1 MVKKPIVGKIPFQRK
16 ASNLQTLR
24 PEEPD
29 PRGAKPP
36 PLFRRFRLK
45 FQVLQ
50 VTENPG
56 EPIGV
61 SSRYQ
66 FQFIE
71 NILIYVKSQTI
82 FFFCISV
89 VIYCQETNF
98 VLSEILAQLA
108 PPLAVDAYI
117 FHRRTTRTQ
126 QEIAREWMV
135 FGACLGLVAGFSR
148 FRHSRRMASVCPNVQ
163 ASAQAFASVVPDL
176 QVRGALGS

>member
-1 MVKKPIVGKIPFQRK
+1 MRCPRIVCFFVPLSNFHHIYNVVSSVEVVKKPIVGKIPFQRK

-45 FQVLQ
+45 FQVPKL
-50 VTENPG
+50 TENPG

-66 FQFIE
+66 FQFLE

-82 FFFCISV
+82 FSSCISV

-98 VLSEILAQLA
+98 VVSEILAQLA

-117 FHRRTTRTQ
+117 LYRRTYRTS
-126 QEIAREWMV
+126 RK
-135 FGACLGLVAGFSR
+135 FPSSGRFSGLVKGWVQGFR
-148 FRHSRRMASVCPNVQ
+148 GFRHW
-163 ASAQAFASVVPDL
+163 
-176 QVRGALGS
+176 